1 MARLNATGSIRACR
15 APRAVGDAS
24 AAAVEEEVAP
34 ALVGHDATDQRGVDA
49 TLLDLDGT
57 ESDDTR
63 FVPSPLDASVRDG
76 HGGGG
81 AEVER
86 ELDEI
91 RDEAERLAG
100 RRDG

>member
-1 MARLNATGSIRACR
+1 MIGGFLARLVHRLRS
-15 APRAVGDAS
+15 D
-24 AAAVEEEVAP
+24 
-34 ALVGHDATDQRGVDA
+34 
-49 TLLDLDGT
+49 DGT

-91 RDEAERLAG
+91 PDEAERLAG

>member
-1 MARLNATGSIRACR
+1 MIGGFLARLVHRLRS
-15 APRAVGDAS
+15 D
-24 AAAVEEEVAP
+24 EE
-34 ALVGHDATDQRGVDA
+34 
-49 TLLDLDGT
+49 T